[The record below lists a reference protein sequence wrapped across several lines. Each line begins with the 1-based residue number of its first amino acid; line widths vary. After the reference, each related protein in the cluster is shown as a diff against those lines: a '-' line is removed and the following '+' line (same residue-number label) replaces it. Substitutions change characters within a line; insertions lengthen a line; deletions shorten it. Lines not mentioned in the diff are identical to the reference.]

1 MRVLRGLGIAVV
13 LGLIGVAGV
22 AAALLTCAL
31 LGGLVT
37 PSYIMPAYVVAF
49 AFAYCAVPAMV
60 LAWLAFGG
68 VHLVLRLWPRS
79 RHLQQ
84 AFARMDGAL
93 RRLVSRAPVG
103 ATASVGVSVS
113 ATMPAPQPPSLKVL
127 GVLVAVPLAFLNL
140 PGWLA
145 LQMNLVEGPL
155 AAAALFVVPG
165 VVCGLMIGAL
175 AERLRR

>member
-1 MRVLRGLGIAVV
+1 MRMLRGLGIAAL

-22 AAALLTCAL
+22 AAALLTC
-31 LGGLVT
+31 GLQVGLD
-37 PSYIMPAYVVAF
+37 MPGYVIAF

-68 VHLVLRLWPRS
+68 LHLVLRLWPRS

-84 AFARMDGAL
+84 AFARVYGGL
-93 RRLVSRAPVG
+93 WRLVSRAPVG
-103 ATASVGVSVS
+103 ATAPVSVSVS

-145 LQMNLVEGPL
+145 LQMNLVEGPIG
-155 AAAALFVVPG
+155 AAALFVVPG
-165 VVCGLMIGAL
+165 VVCGLMIGTL